1 MADKYTQRNFLM
13 DVINGN
19 YTEQVTAYAEERLAK
34 LDEKNEKRKAETSA
48 NQLKNIQLGE
58 DIVAFVTE
66 NGVQTTSEIA
76 RRFGVSTQ
84 KIAPITNALAKE
96 GKLTET
102 TKTVDKKKYK
112 AFTFLEFFRRC
123 KSKIK
128 LTFSVLYDI
137 IQLQ

>member
-19 YTEQVTAYAEERLAK
+19 ITEQVTAYAEERLAK

-58 DIVAFVTE
+58 DIITFITE
-66 NGVQTTSEIA
+66 NGAQTTSEIA
-76 RRFGVSTQ
+76 RQFGVSTQ
-84 KIAPITNALAKE
+84 KIAPITNTLAKE

-112 AFTFLEFFRRC
+112 AFT
-123 KSKIK
+123 
-128 LTFSVLYDI
+128 V
-137 IQLQ
+137 

>member
-66 NGVQTTSEIA
+66 NGAQTTTEIA
-76 RRFGVSTQ
+76 RKFGVSTQ

-112 AFTFLEFFRRC
+112 AFT
-123 KSKIK
+123 
-128 LTFSVLYDI
+128 V
-137 IQLQ
+137 

>member
-1 MADKYTQRNFLM
+1 MADKYTQRNFLT

-19 YTEQVTAYAEERLAK
+19 ITEQVIAYAKERLAK

-58 DIVAFVTE
+58 DIVAFITE
-66 NGVQTTSEIA
+66 NGVQTTTEIA
-76 RRFGVSTQ
+76 RKFGVSTQ
-84 KIAPITNALAKE
+84 KVAPITNALAKE

-112 AFTFLEFFRRC
+112 AFM
-123 KSKIK
+123 
-128 LTFSVLYDI
+128 V
-137 IQLQ
+137 

>member
-1 MADKYTQRNFLM
+1 MADKYTQRDFLK

-76 RRFGVSTQ
+76 RQFGVSTQ

-112 AFTFLEFFRRC
+112 AFT
-123 KSKIK
+123 
-128 LTFSVLYDI
+128 V
-137 IQLQ
+137 

>member
-1 MADKYTQRNFLM
+1 MADKYTQRDFLT

-19 YTEQVTAYAEERLAK
+19 ITEQVIAYAKERLAK

-48 NQLKNIQLGE
+48 NQLKNIQLGK

-76 RRFGVSTQ
+76 KEFDVSTQ
-84 KIAPITNALAKE
+84 KIAPITNTLVKE

-102 TKTVDKKKYK
+102 TKTVGKKKYK
-112 AFTFLEFFRRC
+112 AFT
-123 KSKIK
+123 
-128 LTFSVLYDI
+128 V
-137 IQLQ
+137 

>member
-1 MADKYTQRNFLM
+1 MATIKTNRDFLTL
-13 DVINGN
+13 VSNGTINDEVKAFAK
-19 YTEQVTAYAEERLAK
+19 EQIAK

-66 NGVQTTSEIA
+66 NGAQTTSEIA
-76 RRFGVSTQ
+76 RQFGVSTQ

-112 AFTFLEFFRRC
+112 AFT
-123 KSKIK
+123 
-128 LTFSVLYDI
+128 V
-137 IQLQ
+137 